1 MSREIE
7 VKYRVPDVDDLLAV
21 LDRHGVV
28 LSAPVVQDDQAYAPA
43 SWRDG
48 DPRIG
53 VTFVRLRKQDG
64 VCTFTTKT
72 PVDNVLACREFET
85 VVDDPEQ
92 MHQAILAMG
101 YRETVQVVKKRRT
114 GRIGA
119 WSLCLDDLDGAG
131 AFLEVEAMADGDTDM
146 VQVQAELDQWVQNLG
161 VGVQRTG
168 ATYDQVVSE
177 ASA

>member
-7 VKYRVPDVDDLLAV
+7 VKYRVPDVDVLLAV
-21 LDRHGVV
+21 LERQGVV

-43 SWRDG
+43 SWCD
-48 DPRIG
+48 DDARIG
-53 VTFVRLRKQDG
+53 VTFVRLRRQDG
-64 VCTFTTKT
+64 VCIFTTKT

-85 VVDDPEQ
+85 VVDNPEQ

-114 GRIGA
+114 GQVGT

-131 AFLEVEAMADGDTDM
+131 AFLEVEAIADGDIDM
-146 VQVQAELDQWVQNLG
+146 VEMQTELDRWVQGLG
-161 VGVQRTG
+161 AGVQRTG